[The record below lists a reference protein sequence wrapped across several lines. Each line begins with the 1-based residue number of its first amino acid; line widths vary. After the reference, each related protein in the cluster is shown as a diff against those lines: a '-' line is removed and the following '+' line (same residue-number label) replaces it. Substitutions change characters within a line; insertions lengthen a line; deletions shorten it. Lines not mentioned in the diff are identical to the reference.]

1 VVVTK
6 DPDDARTVAG
16 FLRGDPDAV
25 SLVDGWIAAAA
36 SPYRRRLA
44 ADWGDLLQ
52 EVRLEVVRLLQNER
66 FRGESRL
73 KTYLWRVTNH
83 TCLDAMRRQ
92 RRRPPHDTEDPETP
106 LPSRD
111 PSPLDLVLEQDA
123 GRRLLQALESLPTDC
138 RELWTLVLKGLGYK
152 EIAQRM
158 GLAEGTLRVR
168 AHRCR
173 KKAVEMLTGNTPRS
187 ASA

>member
-1 VVVTK
+1 VVTK
-6 DPDDARTVAG
+6 DPEDARTVAG
-16 FLRGDPDAV
+16 YLNGEPAAV
-25 SLVDGWIAAAA
+25 ALVDGWIAAAA

-44 ADWGDLLQ
+44 SDWGDLLQ
-52 EVRLEVVRLLQNER
+52 EVRLEVIRLLQNDK

-73 KTYLWRVTNH
+73 KTYLWRVANH

-92 RRRPPHDTEDPETP
+92 RRRPPHEAEDPEAP

-138 RELWTLVLKGLGYK
+138 RELWGLVLKGLGYR
-152 EIAQRM
+152 EIAQRLGM
-158 GLAEGTLRVR
+158 AEGTLRVR
-168 AHRCR
+168 AYRCR
-173 KKAVEMLTGNTPRS
+173 KKAVEVLAGNAPRS